1 MSKLQRLVGGSNSS
15 GHYFA
20 RAGPVRSN
28 GHAFRDRVER
38 LRPGYKASHQSH
50 ARRQIDFPGI
60 PMLSMPVDKTV
71 AKFTYMD
78 RIGISDHVI

>member
-15 GHYFA
+15 GHYVA
-20 RAGPVRSN
+20 HAGPILLN

-50 ARRQIDFPGI
+50 ARRQIDFPGV
-60 PMLSMPVDKTV
+60 PFMHASGQV